1 MTMQGQVALVTGASR
16 GIGRAIALALGRA
29 GATVAGTATT
39 ESGAAAINEYLA
51 GAGIKGAGYA
61 MNVNDA
67 AQAEAVVGA
76 IQKQFGDVL
85 ILVNNAGAFDG
96 GPLEDLSL
104 EAWQRVLDA
113 CLTGSFLCSREA
125 FRLMKPQR
133 RGRILNI
140 GSISA
145 QRPRLNSAAYTA
157 AKFGVEG
164 LTQAAALEGRQWGI
178 SVGCLHPGNVLVER
192 RLSSGLA
199 ADDEPMMSTDSIV
212 QAALVMLNMPDGVN
226 FLNAVVLPT
235 EQLYVG
241 RG

>member
-1 MTMQGQVALVTGASR
+1 
-16 GIGRAIALALGRA
+16 
-29 GATVAGTATT
+29 
-39 ESGAAAINEYLA
+39 
-51 GAGIKGAGYA
+51 
-61 MNVNDA
+61 
-67 AQAEAVVGA
+67 
-76 IQKQFGDVL
+76 
-85 ILVNNAGAFDG
+85 
-96 GPLEDLSL
+96 
-104 EAWQRVLDA
+104 
-113 CLTGSFLCSREA
+113 
-125 FRLMKPQR
+125 
-133 RGRILNI
+133 
-140 GSISA
+140 
-145 QRPRLNSAAYTA
+145 AYTA

>member
-1 MTMQGQVALVTGASR
+1 MTVVANVAVESDVAS
-16 GIGRAIALALGRA
+16 LFS
-29 GATVAGTATT
+29 ATCDT
-39 ESGAAAINEYLA
+39 
-51 GAGIKGAGYA
+51 
-61 MNVNDA
+61 
-67 AQAEAVVGA
+67 
-76 IQKQFGDVL
+76 FGVPD

>member
-1 MTMQGQVALVTGASR
+1 MSRVVVITGGAS
-16 GIGRAIALALGRA
+16 GIGLG
-29 GATVAGTATT
+29 
-39 ESGAAAINEYLA
+39 L
-51 GAGIKGAGYA
+51 
-61 MNVNDA
+61 
-67 AQAEAVVGA
+67 AEALLARGDRVAICGRSEGKLRSAADRLRDVAQDRILTVVA
-76 IQKQFGDVL
+76 NVAVESDVASL
-85 ILVNNAGAFDG
+85 FSATCDTLGVPDILVNNAGAFDG

-104 EAWQRVLDA
+104 ESWQRVLDA